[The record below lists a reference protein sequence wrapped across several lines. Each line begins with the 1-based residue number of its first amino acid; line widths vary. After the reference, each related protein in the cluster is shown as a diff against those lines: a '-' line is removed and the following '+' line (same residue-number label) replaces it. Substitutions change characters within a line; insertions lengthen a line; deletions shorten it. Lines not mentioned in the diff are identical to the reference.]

1 LGQRSSNILANHRKS
16 MKKKILFDPAETAEV
31 AVRKAGRRSTPTGK
45 PMTRGR
51 SMRRGGR

>member
-1 LGQRSSNILANHRKS
+1 MLANHGKS

-31 AVRKAGRRSTPTGK
+31 AVRKAGRRPTPTGK